1 MRLSPRT
8 VNEID
13 SPMGAAYALLAGR
26 SGERELL
33 DLAQAAPSYP
43 PAAEMIE
50 HVASVARE
58 PNGAAYVPSPGLPR
72 LREAL
77 AADLSRSYGSPV
89 SAGQMVI
96 TAGCNQAFC
105 LVAQALAE
113 PGDEVIEA
121 LPYYFNYDMWLRM
134 NGVVPRYLE
143 PGPDLVPDPGAAE
156 ALITPRTRAIVLVT
170 PGNPSGVT
178 IPPGVLAGFCEVARR
193 HGIALILDETYRS
206 FRGTAEPAHELFAD
220 PDWGRTLVS
229 LHSFS
234 KDLAIPGYR
243 VGAVVAAP
251 ELNREVMKLLDC
263 VAICAPRVGQEAAWA
278 GLAAAGEWRRA
289 RASEVIDRQRGLE
302 KALAGRP
309 GGFELLS
316 CGGFFGWIRHPFA
329 GRSSDAVARDLITRY
344 DTLVISGT
352 AFLPD
357 DRQMLRVSF
366 GNVDL
371 AGLTEFARRLQ
382 LMAEDAPAAQSV
394 QQS

>member
-26 SGERELL
+26 SGERALL

-43 PAAEMIE
+43 PADEMIE

-143 PGPDLVPDPGAAE
+143 PGPDLVPDPEAAE

-178 IPPGVLAGFCEVARR
+178 IPPDVLAGFCEVARR

-251 ELNREVMKLLDC
+251 ELIREVMKLLDC
-263 VAICAPRVGQEAAWA
+263 VAICPPRVGQEAAWA
-278 GLAAAGEWRRA
+278 GLASAEKWRRA
-289 RASEVIDRQRGLE
+289 RANEVLDKQRGLV

-309 GGFELLS
+309 GGFELLTS
-316 CGGFFGWIRHPFA
+316 GGFFGWIRHPFA
-329 GRSSDAVARDLITRY
+329 GRGTDAVARDLITRY

-357 DRQMLRVSF
+357 DRQALRVSF

-371 AGLTEFARRLQ
+371 AGLAEFARRLQ
-382 LMAEDAPAAQSV
+382 LMAEDAPG
-394 QQS
+394 